1 MGILI
6 AIVVILLIIAVIG
19 WTATFLVHIAIA
31 ALFWGLAGYL
41 ASRVMGGDGMGVG
54 MNVLLGL
61 VGGVLGSLLLRA
73 LNLQGIESIWLVGNI
88 ITGVIGAVVV
98 IAGVRLFGNKSFG
111 R

>member
-1 MGILI
+1 MGLLI
-6 AIVVILLIIAVIG
+6 AIVVVLLIITVIG
-19 WTATFLVHIAIA
+19 WTAAFLVQIAIA

-41 ASRVMGGDGMGVG
+41 ASRIMGGDGMGIG

-61 VGGVLGSLLLRA
+61 VGGFIGSLLLRA
-73 LNLQGIESIWLVGNI
+73 LNLEGIGNIWLVGNI

-98 IAGVRLFGNKSFG
+98 IAVVRLFGNKSFG

>member
-1 MGILI
+1 MGLLI
-6 AIVVILLIIAVIG
+6 AIVVILLIITVIG
-19 WTATFLVHIAIA
+19 WTAAFLVQIAIA

-41 ASRVMGGDGMGVG
+41 ASRVMGGNGAGVG
-54 MNVLLGL
+54 MNILLGL
-61 VGGVLGSLLLRA
+61 VGGVLGSLLLRV

-98 IAGVRLFGNKSFG
+98 IAVARLFGDKSFG